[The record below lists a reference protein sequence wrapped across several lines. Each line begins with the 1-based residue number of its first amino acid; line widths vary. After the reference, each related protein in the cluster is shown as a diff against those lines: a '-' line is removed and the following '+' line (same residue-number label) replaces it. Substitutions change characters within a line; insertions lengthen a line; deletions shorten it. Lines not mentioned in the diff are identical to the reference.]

1 VLANPLA
8 RLVQLDRTFR
18 CLDNI
23 HAICIVDLDFIAL
36 LVNPHALLAQLEL
49 TTRHLFE
56 PLRPPVSLALVERT
70 TRQPEAALATLAQR
84 ELSAHQANQRVRLA
98 QLDHTVYLVDLHVPL
113 LVQLDLIAMLDH
125 LLAWLV
131 QQELTNRRAEV
142 QHA

>member
-8 RLVQLDRTFR
+8 RLAQLERTFR

-23 HAICIVDLDFIAL
+23 HAILADLDFIAL

>member
-1 VLANPLA
+1 MQANPLA
-8 RLVQLDRTFR
+8 RLAQLERTFR

-23 HAICIVDLDFIAL
+23 HAILADMDFIAL

-56 PLRPPVSLALVERT
+56 PLRPSVSLALVERT